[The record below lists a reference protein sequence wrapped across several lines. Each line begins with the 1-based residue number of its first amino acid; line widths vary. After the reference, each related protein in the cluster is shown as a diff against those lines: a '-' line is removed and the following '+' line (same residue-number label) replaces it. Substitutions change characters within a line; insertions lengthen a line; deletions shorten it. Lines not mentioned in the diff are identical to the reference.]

1 MTQEIMDPEMREF
14 MELFAR
20 AIVPRNRRR
29 TVVRMNHHSTYYN
42 DNKYRYI

>member
-1 MTQEIMDPEMREF
+1 MKQIEMDSDMREL
-14 MELFAR
+14 MDVLSR
-20 AIVPRNRRR
+20 SVVPRNRRR

>member
-1 MTQEIMDPEMREF
+1 MIQEIMDPEMRELQ
-14 MELFAR
+14 ELLAC

>member
-1 MTQEIMDPEMREF
+1 MIQEIMDPEMRELQ
-14 MELFAR
+14 ELFAR

-29 TVVRMNHHSTYYN
+29 TVVRMNYHSTYYN

>member
-1 MTQEIMDPEMREF
+1 MTQEIMDPEMREL
-14 MELFAR
+14 MDVLSR
-20 AIVPRNRRR
+20 SVVPRNRRR